1 MVTLLISKYVGLD
14 FHGCSYKLCFSIK
27 KKSAS
32 PDIMFLNGIDYHDKS
47 LPPINCSPAHPRVR
61 ISYHAFSHA
70 YRMSVSDHHA
80 CQEPKLIPEVS
91 DSMIWVP
98 DLVPM
103 ILVSYLIPTR
113 YRGQFVAYQV
123 WYQQKKMYMK
133 VLHRTKQVIFF
144 LSPHIV
150 PPLPVAPSIH

>member
-1 MVTLLISKYVGLD
+1 MSTSVLTVIIVLVVGDAHVGSMSLMITLLISKYVGLD

-32 PDIMFLNGIDYHDKS
+32 PDIMFLNGIDYHDES
-47 LPPINCSPAHPRVR
+47 LPPINCSPTHPRVR
-61 ISYHAFSHA
+61 ISYHAFSHV

-91 DSMIWVP
+91 DSMLWVP

-113 YRGQFVAYQV
+113 YRGQLLHIKSGTN
-123 WYQQKKMYMK
+123 KKK
-133 VLHRTKQVIFF
+133 CT
-144 LSPHIV
+144 
-150 PPLPVAPSIH
+150 

>member
-1 MVTLLISKYVGLD
+1 MGAHINCVSQL
-14 FHGCSYKLCFSIK
+14 K
-27 KKSAS
+27 KRVLAH
-32 PDIMFLNGIDYHDKS
+32 DIMFLNGIDYHDES
-47 LPPINCSPAHPRVR
+47 LPPINCSPTHPRVR

-91 DSMIWVP
+91 DSMLWVP

-113 YRGQFVAYQV
+113 YRGQLLHIKSGTN
-123 WYQQKKMYMK
+123 KKN
-133 VLHRTKQVIFF
+133 VHEGI
-144 LSPHIV
+144 
-150 PPLPVAPSIH
+150 A